1 MDNLTLRDAGP
12 DDSEFAYRVK
22 KAAFKENVEK
32 VWGWNEEE
40 QRQLHK
46 NRFEAQ
52 DFRIINLGG
61 IDVGV
66 LAMVI
71 SPDCIKVN
79 QLFLLPEYQSKGI
92 GRSCMQLII
101 DKALEMD
108 LPIRLQVLKVNPRAQ
123 AFFLRLGFLTIGETN
138 THILL
143 ERPSGKS

>member
-143 ERPSGKS
+143 ERPSGK

>member
-22 KAAFKENVEK
+22 KAAFKESVEK

-40 QRQLHK
+40 QRQLHR

-61 IDVGV
+61 IDVGI

-101 DKALEMD
+101 NKALEMD

-138 THILL
+138 THVLL
-143 ERPSGKS
+143 ERPSGK

>member
-12 DDSEFAYRVK
+12 EDSEFAYRVK
-22 KAAFKENVEK
+22 KAAFKESVEK

-46 NRFEAQ
+46 KRFEAQ

-61 IDVGV
+61 IDVGI
-66 LAMVI
+66 LAMAI

-79 QLFLLPEYQSKGI
+79 QLFLLPEHQSKGI

-123 AFFLRLGFLTIGETN
+123 TFFLRLGFLTIGETN

-143 ERPSGKS
+143 ERPSGK